1 MVSPR
6 RFEVWLC
13 SLDPTVGQ
21 EISKTRPAVIVSPDE
36 ANTAVSWCTV
46 APMTTGAF
54 AYATR
59 VPVTFDGKSGVIVVD
74 QLRALDRRRLVRRL
88 GVIDAATQ
96 DVLLRTLAAFFAP

>member
-21 EISKTRPAVIVSPDE
+21 EISKTRPAVVVSPDE
-36 ANTAVSWCTV
+36 ANAAITWYTV

-74 QLRALDRRRLVRRL
+74 QLRALDRRRLVKRL
-88 GVIDAATQ
+88 GVIDMPTQ
-96 DVLLRTLAAFFAP
+96 EALLRTLAAFFAA